1 MTGHFGL
8 TLAAL
13 AKKLPLQACD
23 FVVKRLLSDDTN
35 GNVMVVERPIA
46 ELSDV
51 IVAPAVGDSGGA
63 SAAGVIRTR
72 AH

>member
-13 AKKLPLQACD
+13 AKKLPLLACD
-23 FVVKRLLSDDTN
+23 LFFRGLLSHNPDRN
-35 GNVMVVERPIA
+35 IVVVERPITKLA
-46 ELSDV
+46 DV

-63 SAAGVIRTR
+63 SAAGVIGTR